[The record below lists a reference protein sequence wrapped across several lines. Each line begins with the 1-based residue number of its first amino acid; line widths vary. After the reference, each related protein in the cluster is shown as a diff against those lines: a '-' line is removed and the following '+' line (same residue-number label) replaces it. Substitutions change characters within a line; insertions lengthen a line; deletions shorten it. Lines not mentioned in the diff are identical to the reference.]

1 MVLVNGCAFCHVRF
15 GRGALG
21 GIRGHS
27 SVLCLRLGRH
37 RAELPAGMFM
47 RRGSPLQ
54 ACCEGTQAG
63 SGNALLCEFGYET
76 GWLPRVLVLIAV
88 GYALSPIDLIPD
100 CIPVLGLVDDFL
112 ILPILLWLA
121 RRLVPAAVLE
131 RARMRQELEP
141 SLILPSSLGA
151 AIFVGLLWLAAAE
164 AVSAW
169 LANAFSLPQR
179 QQLVAMLSMGLV
191 FTGVYCMVIERII
204 RDRKPGVAEPSAG
217 DYHMMPPPP
226 PDVPL

>member
-1 MVLVNGCAFCHVRF
+1 MSAWVAARWEGFVDTVKYYAY
-15 GRGALG
+15 AWA
-21 GIRGHS
+21 GIEPN
-27 SVLCLRLGRH
+27 C
-37 RAELPAGMFM
+37 LPACSCDAVHRFK
-47 RRGSPLQ
+47 L
-54 ACCEGTQAG
+54 AVK
-63 SGNALLCEFGYET
+63 ALKREVVTLYYASLDDET

-191 FTGVYCMVIERII
+191 FTGVYCMVIARII